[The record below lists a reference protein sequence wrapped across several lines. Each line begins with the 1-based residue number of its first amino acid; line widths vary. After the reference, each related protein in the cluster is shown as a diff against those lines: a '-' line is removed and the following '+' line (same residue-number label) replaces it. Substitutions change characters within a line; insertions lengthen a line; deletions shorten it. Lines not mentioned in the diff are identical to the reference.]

1 MDSASDVDGLS
12 LTELARRADVTPR
25 TVRYYIAQGLIPA
38 PPAGP
43 GQHYGTGSCSGSRS
57 SSVSSGSTCPWP
69 RSDPGSALSTTPRWP
84 SALAEAETGD
94 DEIFAARALDVAT
107 SPDRAR
113 ALSYIRR
120 VLDEGATRRAGSLR
134 KVMAPL
140 PAHRSLIGPSAAAG
154 SLPPPAPAPPAPAS
168 MPPPPAST
176 SMPPLASK
184 AHLADGAASVSESQL
199 RREPRMAP
207 SARYEP
213 HVPDEYPM
221 PDDAHAPSG
230 RPLPAMPFPAV
241 GPRPMPGERSTW
253 ERLPLAADLELH
265 VRRPLDRETN
275 RRLDRLLAFA
285 RELFEGT

>member
-1 MDSASDVDGLS
+1 MDTPSDVDGLS

-43 GQHYGTGSCSGSRS
+43 GQHYGTGQLQRIALIKRLQREHLPLAEIRSRL
-57 SSVSSGSTCPWP
+57 
-69 RSDPGSALSTTPRWP
+69 SALDDASVAV
-84 SALAEAETGD
+84 ALAEAETGD
-94 DEIFAARALDVAT
+94 DQILAARALDVAT
-107 SPDRAR
+107 SPDRER

-134 KVMAPL
+134 KVMAPP
-140 PAHRSLIGPSAAAG
+140 PAHRSLSGPSAAAG
-154 SLPPPAPAPPAPAS
+154 SIPPPAPAPSAS
-168 MPPPPAST
+168 MPRAST
-176 SMPPLASK
+176 

-199 RREPRMAP
+199 RREARMPP

-221 PDDAHAPSG
+221 PDDAHVPSG

-253 ERLPLAADLELH
+253 ERIPLAADLELH